1 MRFPVET
8 GLAVRT
14 RGAIFLE
21 GKMKGAKTPAFLCL
35 LAGIFVAYAVVQAV
49 VWMTQYQF

>member
-1 MRFPVET
+1 MRSPVET

-14 RGAIFLE
+14 CGAIFLE
-21 GKMKGAKTPAFLCL
+21 VPMKGAKAPAFLCI
-35 LAGIFVAYAVVQAV
+35 LAGIWAAYAVVQAG